1 MAVDLVVP
9 EVGESITEVEIGK
22 WLVSEGDAVEKDQ
35 PLVEIE
41 TDKVTLELPA
51 PESGTISKIT
61 HKQGTEAAVGDKIGE
76 MDTGKAGAAKTGT
89 KKQEKQEKQAEAEGK
104 KEKKAQAQDEGEGG
118 DERQPEQE
126 AAAATEQGEGEGEEA
141 KQAGQE
147 QSREEEQGGERRI
160 MPAAQRLIDEHDLD
174 ASKIEAT
181 GPGGRLLKEDVQNHL
196 QQQGGAGEQTQQSQK
211 TTGNGKPAGEEK
223 PSRLPDD
230 AVPPPAFAEPAH
242 EPGDADRQPAHAAAE
257 RSEAAGKAPPA
268 PTGERGEEIVPMT
281 PMRRRIAQ
289 RLVEAQQTAALL
301 TTFNECD
308 MTEVM
313 SLRSQYKEAFE
324 KKYGIKLGFMSFFV
338 KAVVDALLQYPQ
350 VGAEVRDTN
359 IVFKDY
365 IDIGIAVGTGK
376 GLVVPVLRDADQK
389 SFAEIE
395 STIADFGKRAQAG
408 KLALDELQGGT
419 FTITNGGIFGSMLS
433 TPIINPP
440 QSAVLGMH
448 AIQRRPIAVGTP
460 GKDERIE
467 IRPMM
472 NLALSYD
479 HRLIDGRE
487 AVTFLKR
494 IKETIEEPT
503 RMLME
508 V

>member
-22 WLVSEGDAVEKDQ
+22 WLVAEGDAVEKDQ

-51 PESGTISKIT
+51 PQSGTISKIT
-61 HKQGTEAAVGDKIGE
+61 HAQGTEAAVGDKIGE
-76 MDTGKAGAAKTGT
+76 MDAGKAGAAKTGE
-89 KKQEKQEKQAEAEGK
+89 KKEAKQEKQAETESK
-104 KEKKAQAQDEGEGG
+104 KEGEPGR
-118 DERQPEQE
+118 EAATATKQPASEQE
-126 AAAATEQGEGEGEEA
+126 KQQANAQPSREATEDGGKGESESKDKGEE
-141 KQAGQE
+141 KTD
-147 QSREEEQGGERRI
+147 GERRI
-160 MPAAQRLIDEHDLD
+160 MPAAQRMIDEHDLD
-174 ASKIEAT
+174 ASQIEAT
-181 GPGGRLLKEDVQNHL
+181 GPGGRLLKEDVQNFL
-196 QQQGGAGEQTQQSQK
+196 EQRGGESRQPQK
-211 TTGNGKPAGEEK
+211 TTGNGKPAAEEK
-223 PSRLPDD
+223 PSRLTDD

-242 EPGDADRQPAHAAAE
+242 EPGEAERQPSAHAAE
-257 RSEAAGKAPPA
+257 RSEAAVKTTPQ
-268 PTGERGEEIVPMT
+268 PTGERGEEVVPMT
-281 PMRRRIAQ
+281 PMRKRIAS

-313 SLRSQYKEAFE
+313 DLRSQYKEAFE

-350 VGAEVRDTN
+350 VGAEVRGTD
-359 IVFKDY
+359 IVFKNY

-389 SFAEIE
+389 SFADVEN
-395 STIADFGKRAQAG
+395 TIADFGKRAQAG

-440 QSAVLGMH
+440 QAAVLGMH

-494 IKETIEEPT
+494 IKETIEQPT

>member
-1 MAVDLVVP
+1 MPVDLVVP

-22 WLVSEGDAVEKDQ
+22 WLVGEGDAVEKDQ

-51 PESGTISKIT
+51 PAAGTISKIT
-61 HKQGTEAAVGDKIGE
+61 HQQGAEAAVGDKIGE
-76 MDTGKAGAAKTGT
+76 MEEGGGSGAAGGGA
-89 KKQEKQEKQAEAEGK
+89 KKQQQAGGG
-104 KEKKAQAQDEGEGG
+104 EGESDSAGG
-118 DERQPEQE
+118 AATEEQTKPRQPEKQQDN
-126 AAAATEQGEGEGEEA
+126 EQQDEPQDKPADTGDRGRGDEP
-141 KQAGQE
+141 
-147 QSREEEQGGERRI
+147 RV
-160 MPAAQRLIDEHDLD
+160 MPAAQRLLDEHGLD
-174 ASKIEAT
+174 AAQVTPT
-181 GPGGRLLKEDVQNHL
+181 GPGGRVLKEDVQNYLDQH
-196 QQQGGAGEQTQQSQK
+196 QDGQPAKATPSAEPS
-211 TTGNGKPAGEEK
+211 GNGKPADAAPTKTATSTE
-223 PSRLPDD
+223 PLPEG
-230 AVPPPAFAEPAH
+230 AVPPPAFA
-242 EPGDADRQPAHAAAE
+242 DRDTSDQAATSKPQPS
-257 RSEAAGKAPPA
+257 RAGGASGG
-268 PTGERGEEIVPMT
+268 TSGGGGERGEEVVPMT
-281 PMRRRIAQ
+281 PLRKRIAS

-313 SLRSQYKEAFE
+313 SLRSRYKDAFE

-350 VGAEVRDTN
+350 VGAEVRGTD
-359 IVFKDY
+359 IVFKNF

-395 STIADFGKRAQAG
+395 NTIVDFGKRAQAG

-419 FTITNGGIFGSMLS
+419 FTITNGGVFGSMLS

-448 AIQRRPIAVGTP
+448 NIQRRPIAVGTP

-472 NLALSYD
+472 YLALSYD

-494 IKETIEEPT
+494 IKDTIEEPT